1 MMIAMLIVVTHD
13 SAIVFFLKRVVNV
26 CKIVASDITLG
37 VAPYLPAQLPIAAL
51 RGNVMD
57 FIDNFFIRHDLLYH
71 AWLLFPMIW
80 DVLTWLN
87 SDFIMSDRL
96 FCRAGRNFM
105 RYSEQIR
112 PVSYL
117 KDNVAKIVE
126 DITQS
131 REPLV
136 ITQNGVATFV
146 VQDIKS
152 YEEGKEAMALLK
164 LLAMGRK
171 QIESGEFDAAED
183 VFARM
188 DKEILG

>member
-1 MMIAMLIVVTHD
+1 
-13 SAIVFFLKRVVNV
+13 
-26 CKIVASDITLG
+26 
-37 VAPYLPAQLPIAAL
+37 
-51 RGNVMD
+51 
-57 FIDNFFIRHDLLYH
+57 
-71 AWLLFPMIW
+71 
-80 DVLTWLN
+80 
-87 SDFIMSDRL
+87 
-96 FCRAGRNFM
+96 M
-105 RYSEQIR
+105 RYSEQIK

-117 KDNVAKIVE
+117 KDNVAKVVD

-171 QIESGEFDAAED
+171 QIDSGEYEKAED